1 MSDFP
6 RAQCCLGSAIFL
18 WGRLG
23 NTLVRCATRL
33 IAVRTYIRVSVGKI
47 VRWPCLRRIVGVID
61 YARSPACALSLSLLC
76 RERSPRENPPSV
88 SHVHCGASFKTSS
101 HPRGGGPIGRRE
113 PRPRDPGRPIGAT
126 GFEILWSLFTGLLV
140 STQRCL
146 SSVKGDP
153 CRCTFIHGRCAE
165 NRATRS

>member
-1 MSDFP
+1 MCEHNS
-6 RAQCCLGSAIFL
+6 
-18 WGRLG
+18 
-23 NTLVRCATRL
+23 TLVAASYTRVARGEI
-33 IAVRTYIRVSVGKI
+33 IAVYGVVSSFAVKNFGEPRLRVISVG
-47 VRWPCLRRIVGVID
+47 D
-61 YARSPACALSLSLLC
+61 
-76 RERSPRENPPSV
+76 ERDGRPRDIAPRKSAFV
-88 SHVHCGASFKTSS
+88 SHVHCGASFKTFS
-101 HPRGGGPIGRRE
+101 HPRGGGPIGGRA
-113 PRPRDPGRPIGAT
+113 PRPRDLRRPIDAT